1 MSPVSG
7 SVKGGVLK
15 PGKEASVRPNPGTI
29 LLPSRPHG
37 LAGLLVHVGSQD
49 ILEVLNDCAQQ
60 RSLRGKIWEQERSPA
75 GRYLVQEDSI
85 FRSDLCERGRG
96 GGVHTR
102 QRAGNPPFL
111 MLPSWPH
118 KTRDFF

>member
-96 GGVHTR
+96 VGGAYSPTCRKPSFSH
-102 QRAGNPPFL
+102 AAFL
-111 MLPSWPH
+111 A
-118 KTRDFF
+118 T